1 VRGNKDAKNEMY
13 VVDSEIGK
21 RKTENEMKKMVQGE
35 SEFYGVLKKDEGNG
49 DITIATK
56 SGNR

>member
-21 RKTENEMKKMVQGE
+21 LKNENEKM
-35 SEFYGVLKKDEGNG
+35 GV
-49 DITIATK
+49 
-56 SGNR
+56 